1 MTPFRRD
8 GHLTDLALEHTLDG
22 APLAGADQHLAACD
36 VCTSRLQAARA
47 VELPELRSMPA
58 SVQPLAALPTP
69 ANRGWY
75 GLIGLL
81 VAAAALFAAVPLLR
95 PANGPSDG
103 IRLRGDGLSLQVFRD
118 AGEVSERL
126 RDGDPI
132 APGDRLGF
140 RVRNREAGHLLILG
154 LDDAG
159 GAYLC
164 YPQGG
169 GGNSVEVQPSPT
181 PRTLPEAVRMDA
193 QRGTERLFAVL
204 CEDPFALDDV
214 IERVS
219 AGQLPQGCAVDG
231 ISLEKP

>member
-22 APLAGADQHLAACD
+22 ASLEGADAHLSTCHTCAD
-36 VCTSRLQAARA
+36 RLQAARA
-47 VELPELRSMPA
+47 VELPDLRTMPA
-58 SVQPLAALPTP
+58 SVQPLAALPAP

-75 GLIGLL
+75 GLVGLL
-81 VAAAALFAAVPLLR
+81 VAAVALFAALPLLR
-95 PANGPSDG
+95 PTTGPSDG

-118 AGEVSERL
+118 AGEISERL
-126 RDGDPI
+126 RDGDPV

-140 RVRNREAGHLLILG
+140 RVRNRDAGHLLILG

-169 GGNSVEVQPSPT
+169 GGSSVEVRPSGT
-181 PRTLPEAVRMDA
+181 PRTLPEAVRMDE

-204 CEDPFALDDV
+204 CEEPFALDAV
-214 IERVS
+214 IDPVS
-219 AGQLPQGCAVDG
+219 AGETPPGCAVDG
-231 ISLEKP
+231 ITLVKP